1 MAETYELKVIQTRV
15 LGSNL
20 TAALAF
26 NDETAAADVLAT
38 LENARDIVLARVLL
52 GDGRVFAE
60 YRNDLSPF
68 AASSQRRPMGTLI
81 TRAVCI
87 TNSTARDLAGG

>member
-38 LENARDIVLARVLL
+38 LENARDIVLAR
-52 GDGRVFAE
+52 RFA
-60 YRNDLSPF
+60 R
-68 AASSQRRPMGTLI
+68 
-81 TRAVCI
+81 
-87 TNSTARDLAGG
+87 